1 MSHAEAAC
9 VSTERKLVLLAVAAG
24 FISALILIG
33 IELCFLYEEFLVYLP
48 AAIVE
53 SLRVMVGRL

>member
-33 IELCFLYEEFLVYLP
+33 IELCFFYEEFLVYLP
-48 AAIVE
+48 AAIVD
-53 SLRVMVGRL
+53 SLRGMGGQL

>member
-1 MSHAEAAC
+1 MSRAEAAC
-9 VSTERKLVLLAVAAG
+9 VSTERKPVLLAVAAG
-24 FISALILIG
+24 FISALVLIG
-33 IELCFLYEEFLVYLP
+33 IELCFLYEELLVYMP